1 MFVRLTYGNKKKLFE
16 ISEHTTFNDLR
27 DRAVKA
33 SGKVAGVLELYYLDG
48 DGMQISV
55 DGQADWNPCLNEA
68 KTRLEDSRLKKID
81 VELVWRQGVRKSSPK
96 PVPINVP
103 QSETFKI
110 GSELLRLTND
120 QRTKISEAQEEL
132 PSRIEM
138 QDEFEGELK
147 ETIKSDS
154 FQSFIDSTE
163 QAKENKEI
171 PQIDCKNH
179 FDTDPSKLV
188 VFHPEQL
195 PRSIFDEES
204 MTSSRRNVIHTQMDT
219 RSMCEDDPF
228 KHSSESKRLPHPNL
242 DMMLK
247 LFPHVDH
254 HWLNDYL
261 HLTSLEGMSF
271 DDATLRYIEL
281 MREINF

>member
-16 ISEHTTFNDLR
+16 ISDHTTFNELR

-33 SGKVAGVLELYYLDG
+33 SGKAADMLELYYLDG

-55 DGQADWNPCLNEA
+55 DGQADWSPCLNEA
-68 KTRLEDSRLKKID
+68 RARLENSRLKKID
-81 VELVWRQGVRKSSPK
+81 VELVWRQGVRNSSPK
-96 PVPINVP
+96 PIPIDVP

-120 QRTKISEAQEEL
+120 QRTQFREPQEEL

-138 QDEFEGELK
+138 QDEFEDEVK
-147 ETIKSDS
+147 ETIKSNS

-163 QAKENKEI
+163 QAKEKKLI
-171 PQIDCKNH
+171 PQIDRNKH

-204 MTSSRRNVIHTQMDT
+204 MTSSRRNVIHTQMDV